1 MMDVTR
7 EEVKR
12 IVDFLRE
19 NPDVAKEFSVVVS
32 AGIVERIDSFEKVM
46 ERHFEESSARFEALD
61 AKFNAIIKEMHE
73 GFEEARKE
81 REAGFAAAN
90 RRFEEHDRK
99 FDEIIKEMHEGFEEA
114 RKEREAGFAA
124 ANRRFEEHDR
134 KFDEIIKRMDETTAS
149 FNKKFE
155 EHDRKFDE
163 IIKRMDETT
172 ASFNKKFEEH
182 DRKFD
187 AIIKEMHEGFAVAS
201 KERSSLGNTLGRI
214 IEDRVRDKIEFYAE
228 NIGWKS
234 KTRVVSHD
242 EEIDILVRDGV
253 SFFVEAKS
261 HADMDALKQVV
272 RKSKKLRLPGVLVGD
287 RLDRGVVVEAKRL
300 KILCLTLFEFRKA
313 LQTGRIERLYSSQH
327 THTNK

>member
-19 NPDVAKEFSVVVS
+19 NPDVAREFSVVVS

-90 RRFEEHDRK
+90 RR
-99 FDEIIKEMHEGFEEA
+99 
-114 RKEREAGFAA
+114 
-124 ANRRFEEHDR
+124 
-134 KFDEIIKRMDETTAS
+134 
-149 FNKKFE
+149 FE

>member
-19 NPDVAKEFSVVVS
+19 NPDVAREFSVVVS

-61 AKFNAIIKEMHE
+61 AKFNA
-73 GFEEARKE
+73 
-81 REAGFAAAN
+81 
-90 RRFEEHDRK
+90 
-99 FDEIIKEMHEGFEEA
+99 IIKEMHEGFEEA

>member
-19 NPDVAKEFSVVVS
+19 NPDVAREFSVVVS

-99 FDEIIKEMHEGFEEA
+99 FDAIIKEMHEGFEEA

>member
-1 MMDVTR
+1 MDVTR

-19 NPDVAKEFSVVVS
+19 NPDVAREFSVVVS

-99 FDEIIKEMHEGFEEA
+99 FDAIIKRMDETTASFN
-114 RKEREAGFAA
+114 KK
-124 ANRRFEEHDR
+124 FEEHDR
-134 KFDEIIKRMDETTAS
+134 KFDAIIKRMDETTAS

>member
-19 NPDVAKEFSVVVS
+19 NPDVAREFSVVVS

-90 RRFEEHDRK
+90 RR
-99 FDEIIKEMHEGFEEA
+99 
-114 RKEREAGFAA
+114 
-124 ANRRFEEHDR
+124 
-134 KFDEIIKRMDETTAS
+134 
-149 FNKKFE
+149 
-155 EHDRKFDE
+155 
-163 IIKRMDETT
+163 
-172 ASFNKKFEEH
+172 FEEH

>member
-1 MMDVTR
+1 MDVTR

-99 FDEIIKEMHEGFEEA
+99 FDEIIK
-114 RKEREAGFAA
+114 
-124 ANRRFEEHDR
+124 
-134 KFDEIIKRMDETTAS
+134 RMDETTAS

-172 ASFNKKFEEH
+172 ASFNNKFEQSE
-182 DRKFD
+182 
-187 AIIKEMHEGFAVAS
+187 
-201 KERSSLGNTLGRI
+201 
-214 IEDRVRDKIEFYAE
+214 AE
-228 NIGWKS
+228 NFQTFCFYDNTPIQSVTHKYSGQS
-234 KTRVVSHD
+234 
-242 EEIDILVRDGV
+242 
-253 SFFVEAKS
+253 
-261 HADMDALKQVV
+261 
-272 RKSKKLRLPGVLVGD
+272 
-287 RLDRGVVVEAKRL
+287 
-300 KILCLTLFEFRKA
+300 EF
-313 LQTGRIERLYSSQH
+313 L
-327 THTNK
+327 

>member
-99 FDEIIKEMHEGFEEA
+99 FDAIIKEMHEGFEEA